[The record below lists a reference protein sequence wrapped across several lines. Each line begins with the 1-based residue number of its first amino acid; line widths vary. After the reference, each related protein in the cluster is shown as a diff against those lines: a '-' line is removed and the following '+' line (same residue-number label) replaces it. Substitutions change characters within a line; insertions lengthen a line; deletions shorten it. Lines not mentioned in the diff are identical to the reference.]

1 MRCVPPILLYT
12 FSLMATTAY
21 GQSTGIQP
29 VQVAAGTV
37 LTFYSQTRLNP
48 GAGNALDVLPK
59 GTILRVKLLESIDS
73 SVDRDGLEFR
83 GSLVTPLAFGNEVL
97 VRSDAEVRGLL
108 VLLRSKSHPEGFRY
122 DLLITNVTDNGKSY
136 DLTASLNPSFFET
149 VGQPASNANSATRQS
164 AKGSQPSTTKLPENK
179 NQ

>member
-1 MRCVPPILLYT
+1 MRCALPLVLCAFGAQAI
-12 FSLMATTAY
+12 AVY

-29 VQVAAGTV
+29 VHVAAGTV

-48 GAGNALDVLPK
+48 AAGNALDVLPK
-59 GTILRVKLLESIDS
+59 GTVLRVKLLESIDS

-108 VLLRSKSHPEGFRY
+108 VLLRSKSHPQGFRY
-122 DLLITNVTDNGKSY
+122 DLLITSVTDNGKSY
-136 DLTASLNPSFFET
+136 DLTASLNPSFFEAA
-149 VGQPASNANSATRQS
+149 GQQASNANSATRQS
-164 AKGSQPSTTKLPENK
+164 AKGPQPSTAKLPENK
-179 NQ
+179 NR